1 MAATANDL
9 ILVTGATGRLGR
21 HITAGLRAQ
30 KARFRVLTRT
40 PDARSS
46 FAANGIEAFIGDFT
60 QPTSLIPALQG
71 VSRVFLLSPITET
84 LERDQKALIDA
95 AAKAGVTRIVKL
107 SGSDWTVGT
116 SASGDMHAA
125 VEAHLTA
132 LPEHVAIRPNAW
144 TQVSLAP
151 VIASLKAG
159 GDVPARHEA
168 AVSYI
173 DIEDIAAVAL
183 NQLLAARPAQ
193 GPLVITGPEA
203 LTYRQIA
210 DIATIL
216 TGRAVGLGPPAAAPA
231 HQGFEAGV
239 VRQFYKVIAAGGAAG
254 ITRVVEEITGR
265 PSLKLQD
272 MLARELAKLPA

>member
-1 MAATANDL
+1 M
-9 ILVTGATGRLGR
+9 
-21 HITAGLRAQ
+21 
-30 KARFRVLTRT
+30 
-40 PDARSS
+40 
-46 FAANGIEAFIGDFT
+46 
-60 QPTSLIPALQG
+60 
-71 VSRVFLLSPITET
+71 FLLSPITET